1 MRRMAVPP
9 AKGRPD
15 GRASSLPEADP
26 VSRFAGETQLLPV
39 PLIGKAPGSFPEQDL
54 RLIGGCR
61 FAWLLLPAC
70 RDFLPCSSW
79 GGPAPRGGEA
89 VQPSQSRPANQA
101 APSRT

>member
-39 PLIGKAPGSFPEQDL
+39 TLIGKAPGSSPEQDL

-61 FAWLLLPAC
+61 FARLLLPAC
-70 RDFLPCSSW
+70 RDFLACSS
-79 GGPAPRGGEA
+79 GGWTASRDGEA
-89 VQPSQSRPANQA
+89 VNRARAGRRTRPRR
-101 APSRT
+101 SG